1 MMMVTVPGSNAPT
14 LGPARALARGAFR
27 DGRTRTIAFAYVFAL
42 YAYVQPVGFRH
53 TYPTLRGRLDF
64 AHSFAGNDALRLFY
78 GYPFNTVTVSGYS
91 AWRVGGTLAIAAAIF
106 GVLAAVRTMRAEEDA
121 GRTELVLAGP
131 IGRQA
136 ALLSA
141 IAAIGAG
148 IVLLWIA
155 EFAGFLAGGLPAG
168 GSAYL
173 ALATTSVV
181 PVFVGVGALV
191 SQLAPTRRMALELG
205 SATVALFL
213 ALRVIADTSAGSSW
227 LRWATPLGWAEELR
241 PFTGPRPLVLLLPIA
256 ASALTLALAGRIA
269 LGRDVG
275 TGVLPARDS
284 ARPRLRLLSS
294 PSAQAL
300 RSERASVIFWGVGI
314 GAFALIL
321 GMVSASI
328 SSAGISAN
336 IRKEIARLGTG
347 SIATPAGYMSFVFVF
362 FVLTVSL
369 FACAQIGA
377 AREEEAAERLE
388 TLLSL
393 PVSRYRWLGGR
404 LALATLAAV
413 ALSALAGLL
422 AWAGAASQGVHI
434 GLPQMLEAGANC
446 LPVSLLFLGL
456 AALAYATIPRASAGI
471 AYGLVTLAFL
481 WQLVGSL
488 LGVPKWL
495 VEVTP
500 FAHVGLVPTQ
510 AFRGGAAATMVA
522 IGLLAAAAALAA
534 FRRRDLLG
542 S

>member
-1 MMMVTVPGSNAPT
+1 M
-14 LGPARALARGAFR
+14 
-27 DGRTRTIAFAYVFAL
+27 
-42 YAYVQPVGFRH
+42 
-53 TYPTLRGRLDF
+53 
-64 AHSFAGNDALRLFY
+64 
-78 GYPFNTVTVSGYS
+78 
-91 AWRVGGTLAIAAAIF
+91 
-106 GVLAAVRTMRAEEDA
+106 
-121 GRTELVLAGP
+121 
-131 IGRQA
+131 
-136 ALLSA
+136 
-141 IAAIGAG
+141 
-148 IVLLWIA
+148 
-155 EFAGFLAGGLPAG
+155 
-168 GSAYL
+168 
-173 ALATTSVV
+173 
-181 PVFVGVGALV
+181 
-191 SQLAPTRRMALELG
+191 
-205 SATVALFL
+205 
-213 ALRVIADTSAGSSW
+213 
-227 LRWATPLGWAEELR
+227 
-241 PFTGPRPLVLLLPIA
+241 
-256 ASALTLALAGRIA
+256 
-269 LGRDVG
+269 
-275 TGVLPARDS
+275 
-284 ARPRLRLLSS
+284 RLLSS

-300 RSERASVIFWGVGI
+300 RTERASVIFWGVGI

-369 FACAQIGA
+369 FACAQVGA
-377 AREEEAAERLE
+377 AREEEAGERLE

-393 PVSRYRWLGGR
+393 PVSRSRWLGGR

-422 AWAGAASQGVHI
+422 AWAGAASQGVGI

-456 AALAYATIPRASAGI
+456 AALAYATVPRASAGI

-488 LGVPKWL
+488 LDVPKWL

-510 AFRGGAAATMVA
+510 AFRGGAAAIMVA

>member
-1 MMMVTVPGSNAPT
+1 MMVTVPGSNAPT
-14 LGPARALARGAFR
+14 LGPARALARRAFR

-42 YAYVQPVGFRH
+42 YAYIQPVGFRH
-53 TYPTLRGRLDF
+53 SYPTLTGRLAF
-64 AHSFAGNDALRLFY
+64 AHSFADNDALRLFY
-78 GYPFNTVTVSGYS
+78 GYPFNAVTVSGYS

-106 GVLAAVRTMRAEEDA
+106 GVLAAVRTMRTEEDA

-141 IAAIGAG
+141 MAAIGGA
-148 IVLLWIA
+148 IVILWIA
-155 EFAGFLAGGLPAG
+155 EFAGFVAGGLPAG

-181 PVFVGVGALV
+181 PVFVGVGALA

-205 SATVALFL
+205 SASVALFL
-213 ALRVIADTSAGSSW
+213 ALRVIADTSAGSTW

-256 ASALTLALAGRIA
+256 ASALALALAGRIA

-284 ARPRLRLLSS
+284 AQPRLGLLSS

-328 SSAGISAN
+328 SSAGISAS

-362 FVLTVSL
+362 FVLAVSL
-369 FACAQIGA
+369 FACAQVGA

-393 PVSRYRWLGGR
+393 PVSRSRWLGGR

-413 ALSALAGLL
+413 ALSALAGVL
-422 AWAGAASQGVHI
+422 AWAGAASQGVGI

-510 AFRGGAAATMVA
+510 AFRGDAAAIMVA
-522 IGLLAAAAALAA
+522 IGLLAATAALAA